1 MGIKNMGPEAFSTAL
16 LIAFDV
22 SEDDYELGLTKI
34 FFKPAK
40 AAVLDTIMSR
50 AGQPLTAEQNAKITK
65 WVVQKRIRQMVGTA
79 RAYLEIRRRV
89 RLARAETRWRY
100 AGRVSGIL
108 GGTVMRHL
116 EIARKNILER
126 KRKEGAEAMQSFF
139 RGTYIR
145 SKYLKRIS
153 KVQKA
158 TTIIWTSYRRWQ
170 ERIELQKWLDVKVEE
185 TRKRKEEERK
195 RKEEEE
201 RQRKLEEEQLRRE
214 EEAKL
219 A

>member
-1 MGIKNMGPEAFSTAL
+1 MG
-16 LIAFDV
+16 
-22 SEDDYELGLTKI
+22 
-34 FFKPAK
+34 
-40 AAVLDTIMSR
+40 
-50 AGQPLTAEQNAKITK
+50 
-65 WVVQKRIRQMVGTA
+65 
-79 RAYLEIRRRV
+79 EIRRRV

-139 RGTYIR
+139 RGTYTR
-145 SKYLKRIS
+145 TKYLKRIS

-170 ERIELQKWLDVKVEE
+170 ERIELQKWLDVQVEA
-185 TRKRKEEERK
+185 TRKRKAEEEAKRKEEERLRKLEEERIRREEEKRLAKMEEAERKKAEEERRLEKLEKEEEERK

-201 RQRKLEEEQLRRE
+201 KKLEMEK
-214 EEAKL
+214 A
-219 A
+219 